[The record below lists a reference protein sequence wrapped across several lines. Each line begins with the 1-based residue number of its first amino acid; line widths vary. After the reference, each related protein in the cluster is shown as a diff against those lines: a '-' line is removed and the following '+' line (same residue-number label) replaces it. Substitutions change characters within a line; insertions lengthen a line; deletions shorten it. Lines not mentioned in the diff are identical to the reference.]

1 MQLKITDLK
10 ESNEFLNIV
19 LDNINSAVFI
29 VDNTLKIINL
39 NSACSEIL
47 ERENFIIE
55 GKSCGEGLGCSYEI
69 NENKGCGKN
78 SECGSCILRNDIS
91 NTFISNVP
99 KTDAILNRDF
109 LVGREIKNKTF
120 KYSTRYIT
128 YGKEKMVLVIF
139 DDITNEEIRKKTL
152 KEQYNKIKQ
161 MNKVFKDEL
170 ELAVKLQNSI
180 LPDRKI
186 KIGSVTISTKYIP
199 FNSISGD
206 YYDVIKIA
214 EDKYVI
220 FLIDI
225 TGHGIPAA
233 LYTTLTKAIL
243 LNTLKQNESAK
254 EIMNSLNRDISS
266 MIIDGY
272 YFPALLMVLDLKKK
286 ELKCVS
292 ASGPKPVI
300 FNKKSENIVIEDRG
314 LMIGID
320 EEYSYKESVINFENI
335 DRIYMYTDGIMAVR
349 NCEGEI
355 VNIEEEEI
363 KKYFKESLKE
373 TGEKSIEYVLGRIL
387 DKGNYE
393 DDITVIDIE
402 F

>member
-78 SECGSCILRNDIS
+78 RECGSCILRNDIS

-300 FNKKSENIVIEDRG
+300 FNKKGENIVIEDRG